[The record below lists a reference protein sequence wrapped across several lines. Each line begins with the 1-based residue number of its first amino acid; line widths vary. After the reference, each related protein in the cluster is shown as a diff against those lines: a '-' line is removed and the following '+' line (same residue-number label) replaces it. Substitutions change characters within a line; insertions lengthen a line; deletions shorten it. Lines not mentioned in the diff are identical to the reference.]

1 LSEEDYRLIL
11 GNKDY
16 LYGHSIWNKI
26 LLKSYITLNIRDN
39 LILTKGLPK
48 RYDCWNIM
56 CSRKCNNELNFID
69 VIDILYH
76 YVNSSNKSDIRENLF
91 YELLWRVLKDVITY
105 NTLYCIFP
113 YLITCLKLIKID
125 RDYEIFIYNI
135 LCIIGESILG
145 TPMFDPFLT
154 LLMFEYNYIFT
165 GINYKDTESTNTLK
179 FLNIINIY
187 LKKTIGDIRETN
199 KVDSYIQKIKDTINI
214 FVDIYDKKGSYNLEK
229 KGEWIY
235 PFDTKYNIIKIIE
248 ITELNSA
255 SKPVLVR
262 VLLEKANFSV
272 RKEENELI
280 EKKFILKSE
289 TGLRKE
295 QIVSQLIII
304 LQNKLT
310 EQMLKGRIEE
320 FEEIPTYKILM
331 ITNNIGIIEFL
342 DDCYTLKSI
351 SQKSYTLQNYILEH
365 NKDDK
370 IGAIKERFSK
380 SLSISSCLSYIL
392 GLGDRHAGN
401 IMISINGQI
410 IHIDYGYILEN
421 PIHSTIFTPIIRI
434 SSDMIDFLGG
444 FQGKYYDLFKSYVIG
459 VFDILRLYSDIIINF
474 YRILGYENIVNWD
487 LFKVKLEERFLKGM
501 NNKDIEIMLLDL
513 IQTSSTG
520 YGGTF
525 VDLCNDYGNKIKS
538 YIV

>member
-1 LSEEDYRLIL
+1 MNDSSKNDKNMNFSIYITKKQLKNISGVINDNSRNIWSSQELYDFLEEKLEKIYPKTSQEWVDSDKIIKCENCSSMFSFFYRKHHCRACGHIFCRNCCYKYIKIPHDLIEVPKEKTEIYHYIKSITRVLNNIVYSNETSLVCNDCYNKISNLLDIRTTIQIFKFLTLPELYTVILVNKKWYNAAIHSLSKFRNIQYKSILSEEDYRLIL

-229 KGEWIY
+229 KGEWI
-235 PFDTKYNIIKIIE
+235 
-248 ITELNSA
+248 
-255 SKPVLVR
+255 
-262 VLLEKANFSV
+262 
-272 RKEENELI
+272 
-280 EKKFILKSE
+280 
-289 TGLRKE
+289 
-295 QIVSQLIII
+295 
-304 LQNKLT
+304 
-310 EQMLKGRIEE
+310 
-320 FEEIPTYKILM
+320 
-331 ITNNIGIIEFL
+331 
-342 DDCYTLKSI
+342 
-351 SQKSYTLQNYILEH
+351 
-365 NKDDK
+365 
-370 IGAIKERFSK
+370 
-380 SLSISSCLSYIL
+380 
-392 GLGDRHAGN
+392 
-401 IMISINGQI
+401 
-410 IHIDYGYILEN
+410 
-421 PIHSTIFTPIIRI
+421 
-434 SSDMIDFLGG
+434 
-444 FQGKYYDLFKSYVIG
+444 
-459 VFDILRLYSDIIINF
+459 
-474 YRILGYENIVNWD
+474 
-487 LFKVKLEERFLKGM
+487 
-501 NNKDIEIMLLDL
+501 
-513 IQTSSTG
+513 
-520 YGGTF
+520 
-525 VDLCNDYGNKIKS
+525 
-538 YIV
+538 